1 MSRALVKGVVFP
13 LVFLFAFAYL
23 RPAFAIDPVLM
34 FLFNVARDAIEA
46 RENAKPVA
54 PALEPQIEW
63 PETYPGTT
71 VTPGLVKRLIDDC
84 FDYLSASQRSE
95 LFRQLNTV
103 LLDPKN
109 ALMRAP
115 LIEHFAARAVS
126 VRQARIYLAGL
137 STLDKEALALQ
148 FRDELGT
155 LSEDD
160 RARFIDAV
168 RSGLLPV
175 PPDLNRMFLA
185 VLQPG

>member
-1 MSRALVKGVVFP
+1 MVRTLVTGVVFP
-13 LVFLFAFAYL
+13 FVFLFAFAYV
-23 RPAFAIDPVLM
+23 RPAYAVDPVLM

-46 RENAKPVA
+46 REKARQAA
-54 PALEPQIEW
+54 PAAEPRIEW

-95 LFRQLNTV
+95 LFHQLNTL

-126 VRQARIYLAGL
+126 VRQARIYLSRL
-137 STLDKEALALQ
+137 SSSDKEALALQ

-160 RARFIDAV
+160 RARFIDVV

-175 PPDLNRMFLA
+175 PHDLNQMFLA

>member
-1 MSRALVKGVVFP
+1 MVRRFVTGVVAP
-13 LVFLFAFAYL
+13 LAFLFASACV
-23 RPAFAIDPVLM
+23 RPAYAVDPVLM

-46 RENAKPVA
+46 RENQRQAA
-54 PALEPQIEW
+54 PAPEPQVEW

-126 VRQARIYLAGL
+126 VRQARIYLSRL
-137 STLDKEALALQ
+137 SAHDKEALALQ
-148 FRDELGT
+148 FREELGT
-155 LSEDD
+155 LSEED
-160 RARFIDAV
+160 RARFIDVV

-175 PPDLNRMFLA
+175 PQDLNQMFLE
-185 VLQPG
+185 VLGQG

>member
-1 MSRALVKGVVFP
+1 MSRPLVKGVVFP
-13 LVFLFAFAYL
+13 FVFLFALAYF

-34 FLFNVARDAIEA
+34 FLFNVARNAIDA
-46 RENAKPVA
+46 REKAKSSAPV
-54 PALEPQIEW
+54 LEPQIEW

-84 FDYLSASQRSE
+84 FDYLSASQRGE
-95 LFRQLNTV
+95 LFHQLNTV

-109 ALMRAP
+109 ALVRAP

-126 VRQARIYLAGL
+126 VRQARIYLSGL
-137 STLDKEALALQ
+137 SSLDKEALAVQ
-148 FRDELGT
+148 FKEEIGT
-155 LSEDD
+155 LSEED
-160 RARFIDAV
+160 RARFIDVV

-185 VLQPG
+185 VLQSD